1 MTQEVYFN
9 REELN
14 SFKKSSEQFSYENG
28 VDFLLPNSLE
38 TSGGGVN
45 FLQKVRLT
53 RRFQRALDSIRSD
66 SDQRDSG
73 VSTVSQSSNEEL
85 EDFLFNQKYDETKR
99 AALQHFFVEWRSLV
113 DIR

>member
-9 REELN
+9 RDELN
-14 SFKKSSEQFSYENG
+14 LFKKTTDQFSIESG
-28 VDFLLPNSLE
+28 VDFLLPNSFE
-38 TSGGGVN
+38 SSGGN

-53 RRFQRALDSIRSD
+53 RRFQRTLASIRSD

-73 VSTVSQSSNEEL
+73 VSTLSQSQSSNEEL
-85 EDFLFNQKYDETKR
+85 EDFLFNEKYDETKR
-99 AALQHFFVEWRSLV
+99 AALEHFFFEWRSLV